1 MFLFSCIPRL
11 CIPPLS
17 PSPSSV
23 SLNTIP
29 HSSPLSL
36 SLILP
41 FPSATHLPV
50 RGNNKTLFSRCNP
63 AWRCSWI
70 ASCLGLT
77 TFVGSQLTICARISM
92 RGRREAVY
100 GDRISGQR
108 ERELSQNVFWTWLQ
122 EMRVFTKIC
131 GEGFS
136 RSLINSILKSKL
148 QNCFRDVSGFST
160 LFLEFQDRW
169 RLKYSWQK
177 RECVKIFYYPLQIKC
192 SDLKKMLILRYLIW
206 SGDTNKNN
214 M

>member
-1 MFLFSCIPRL
+1 MQSGMTLLLDRLVPRAYNICRFSAYDLR
-11 CIPPLS
+11 
-17 PSPSSV
+17 
-23 SLNTIP
+23 
-29 HSSPLSL
+29 
-36 SLILP
+36 
-41 FPSATHLPV
+41 A
-50 RGNNKTLFSRCNP
+50 NKYARTSR
-63 AWRCSWI
+63 S
-70 ASCLGLT
+70 
-77 TFVGSQLTICARISM
+77 
-92 RGRREAVY
+92 

-160 LFLEFQDRW
+160 LFLEFQDRR

>member
-92 RGRREAVY
+92 RGRREAMY
-100 GDRISGQR
+100 GDRISGQRER

-131 GEGFS
+131 GEDFLG
-136 RSLINSILKSKL
+136 RLINSILKSKL
-148 QNCFRDVSGFST
+148 QYCFRDVSRFST
-160 LFLEFQDRW
+160 LFLEFQDRR

-192 SDLKKMLILRYLIW
+192 SDLKKYAYFKISNLIW
-206 SGDTNKNN
+206 RYK
-214 M
+214 